1 MYGNRENNGNHRR
14 KRNVEDSKQSANLSM
29 QDLFKNKNLEL
40 IVAALLLSG
49 KLKVDSVELFRVEPV
64 VAVSLL
70 GEYLQP
76 EKDNTNTL
84 AAFLEENGEI
94 TLDDVFDALQ
104 QRMGK
109 GGK

>member
-1 MYGNRENNGNHRR
+1 MYGNHENYGNHRR
-14 KRNVEDSKQSANLSM
+14 KRNTKVPKAISSFSM
-29 QDLFKNKNLEL
+29 QDLFKGKNLEL

-76 EKDNTNTL
+76 EKDNTNAL
-84 AAFLEENGEI
+84 ATFLEENGDI
-94 TLDDVFDALQ
+94 TLDDVFEVFQ
-104 QRMGK
+104 QRMEK